1 MCVTIIIHVSGH
13 VDKFN
18 IQSGIH
24 RGELKD
30 ERVLNESGHLDIR
43 GICSDALNQVRHVV
57 VRKLSSS
64 PCFMRQF
71 LCKMKGGLQPALK
84 KKKSKI

>member
-1 MCVTIIIHVSGH
+1 MCVTIIHVSGH

-43 GICSDALNQVRHVV
+43 GICSDALNQVRFVV
-57 VRKLSSS
+57 VRKA
-64 PCFMRQF
+64 
-71 LCKMKGGLQPALK
+71 KIKGGNQPALK
-84 KKKSKI
+84 KKKPKI